1 MVNKLKT
8 EKPTD
13 EEKVRAA
20 TVANATAVPIKIE
33 KPTKFLDKFKSK
45 RDPSI
50 SGVATLVTAL
60 PVLKISDANDFV
72 RLHPNDDP
80 EDGYWSTE
88 LCGVLVPIQGDS
100 KQTQL
105 HLIDEEIA
113 LRYLQS
119 KKIKRFRLALAT
131 KPNDAMFLCQVPSTN
146 LDNGYNRTAL
156 KACEK
161 AKTLWTQASSRK
173 AEGVEEYKINF
184 AEDPDAFEEP
194 RWTPRTLDELLEITF
209 RGISIETDDHPGLLR
224 LRGAKQNLS

>member
-1 MVNKLKT
+1 MTKKST
-8 EKPTD
+8 TKRPKPRITK
-13 EEKVRAA
+13 KVA
-20 TVANATAVPIKIE
+20 PIKIE
-33 KPTKFLDKFKSK
+33 KPTKFLDQFKSK

-88 LCGVLVPIQGDS
+88 VCGVLVPIHGDS
-100 KQTQL
+100 KQAQL

-113 LRYLQS
+113 VRYLPS

-131 KPNDAMFLCQVPSTN
+131 KPNDVMFLCQVPSTN
-146 LDNGYNRTAL
+146 LNNGYNRTAL

-173 AEGVEEYKINF
+173 PEGVEEYKIDF

-194 RWTPRTLDELLEITF
+194 KWSPRTLDELIEITF
-209 RGISIETDDHPGLLR
+209 RGISIKTDDHPGLLR
-224 LRGAKQNLS
+224 LRGAKPNLS

>member
-1 MVNKLKT
+1 MNDCAADLVTHLIAVNTTPASRITPVALATSFNFWIGSYIMTKKST
-8 EKPTD
+8 TKRPKPKITK
-13 EEKVRAA
+13 KVA
-20 TVANATAVPIKIE
+20 PIKIE
-33 KPTKFLDKFKSK
+33 KPTKFLDQFKSK

-88 LCGVLVPIQGDS
+88 VCGVLVPIHGDS
-100 KQTQL
+100 KQAQL

-113 LRYLQS
+113 VRYLPS

-131 KPNDAMFLCQVPSTN
+131 KPNDVMFLCQVPSTN
-146 LDNGYNRTAL
+146 LNNGYNRTAL

-173 AEGVEEYKINF
+173 PEGVEE
-184 AEDPDAFEEP
+184 
-194 RWTPRTLDELLEITF
+194 L
-209 RGISIETDDHPGLLR
+209 
-224 LRGAKQNLS
+224 QN